1 MKMTTTIMMFSMMS
15 KMIRLSTRVRLEH
28 NIMSSITGSRHNCE
42 QGQPKP
48 QLGGGAQPTTT
59 TKPQG
64 GRGRAPPQAP
74 PHRGAGGDTMGWGGG
89 GEGGCGSPALYTHTL
104 RIFSLL
110 LVCLSICMYVRKY
123 VYEHIYTHVYDSE
136 VKTGKP
142 TNPNKATKPK
152 AGPPPAA
159 PQPPAS
165 SGLGGFQQSG
175 LGSTGVGVSS
185 RVI

>member
-1 MKMTTTIMMFSMMS
+1 
-15 KMIRLSTRVRLEH
+15 
-28 NIMSSITGSRHNCE
+28 MSSITGSRHNCE

-74 PHRGAGGDTMGWGGG
+74 PHRGAGGYHGWGGG
-89 GEGGCGSPALYTHTL
+89 GEGGCGSPALYTHTV

-110 LVCLSICMYVRKY
+110 LVCLSICMYVHKY

-142 TNPNKATKPK
+142 TNPNKPTKT
-152 AGPPPAA
+152 
-159 PQPPAS
+159 QSWAS
-165 SGLGGFQQSG
+165 SGCAPASCF
-175 LGSTGVGVSS
+175 LGSRGSS
-185 RVI
+185 SLV